1 MLRYTH
7 ITSKCFVNGPFDRLM
22 DDLLPLFIENRVQ
35 PEIGLE
41 GSVLYTYTEKD
52 FRKIARAFKEA
63 GLQCTIH
70 APFLDLVPGSL
81 DRQIR
86 RASGEKLK
94 KAFSLIEIFEPVS
107 IVCHLGYEE
116 PKHGFKKDKWFTNAL
131 ETWEG
136 ILETAVKHK
145 TPMMLENTFETNP
158 EMHLR
163 ILEALDSEYARFC
176 LDVGHVMAFARN
188 TWQDWLPAMK
198 PYLGQ
203 LHLHDNYGMS
213 DDHLALGK
221 GLFDFAGLFDFLK
234 QNELDPVITLE
245 PHHADGLPES
255 LEFIDS
261 LHYFPKEPGIQ

>member
-1 MLRYTH
+1 
-7 ITSKCFVNGPFDRLM
+7 M

-41 GSVLYTYTEKD
+41 GPVLYTYTEKD
-52 FRKIARAFKEA
+52 FQRIATDFKNA

-81 DRQIR
+81 DPQIR
-86 RASGEKLK
+86 NASTDKLK

-116 PKHGFKKDKWFTNAL
+116 PKHGFKKDEWFNNAL
-131 ETWEG
+131 ETWESV
-136 ILETAVKHK
+136 LEIAEKHK
-145 TPMMLENTFETNP
+145 TPLMLENTFEKDP

-176 LDVGHVMAFARN
+176 LDVGHVMSFAGN

-198 PYLGQ
+198 PFLGQ
-203 LHLHDNYGMS
+203 LHLHDNYGS
-213 DDHLALGK
+213 YDDHLAVGK
-221 GLFDFAGLFDFLK
+221 GVFDFVGLFDFL
-234 QNELDPVITLE
+234 QENELNPVITLE
-245 PHHADGLPES
+245 PHEAAGLIES
-255 LEFIDS
+255 LDYLDS
-261 LHYFPKEPGIQ
+261 LDYFQKGPLLQ